1 MIVFLMIGTKILI
14 AFVIFILVVECNQP
28 EEVDNGRL
36 FIVNGSTT
44 FGSIV
49 EYHCL
54 PNYQL
59 SGRFSRRCGA
69 DGRWAGPIP
78 SCIGTYFTTHNFFFS
93 SI

>member
-1 MIVFLMIGTKILI
+1 MIVFLMLGTKILI

-78 SCIGTYFTTHNFFFS
+78 SCIGTVYFTTRIFF
-93 SI
+93 